1 MPSPST
7 SVLTDFADDQLN
19 REYLAD
25 YLTTFIRTTLP
36 AVNTNSLVLAL
47 NSAWGSG
54 KTSFIQMWIN
64 KLKKTNVAGTD
75 TNTKSGDDEDVIE
88 PKQEF
93 NIIYYN
99 AWENDSCPEAI
110 IPIIC
115 SFSQLLETSVT
126 EKDKSEKRKE
136 VILNT
141 LKTLGPRVLN
151 AVACGV
157 LHIDSETGR
166 EIASCITDSVSESL
180 TTDLPRSIYDAY
192 SSTQEKK
199 NAFKDL
205 AKEFATEDKPLLIFI
220 DELDRCRPTF
230 AIETLESVKHF
241 FDLPNVI
248 FVFSLDSTQLKKSIQ
263 AVYGEIDSVGYLQRF
278 FDYEISLPE
287 ANDLQIFLSSR
298 LCFEERNVE
307 LEMSQLKKI
316 TRQLSLSLRD
326 LNVICLAY
334 MKFLKAKP
342 YLRDAW
348 QYEEIEVYRRVY
360 ITLIALKYKD
370 PLQYLNMLTSGLT
383 EDDMMNS
390 VWRELFGY
398 REQPFEADKNTLT
411 RRLLETDIRQLMMSN
426 KNSEQGFLFHRVL
439 LKEDWEMIK
448 LNQVNFTLSRAIMN
462 NVDSGVI
469 HHSMYH
475 KEERE

>member
-1 MPSPST
+1 MPSSS

-75 TNTKSGDDEDVIE
+75 TNTKSGDDEDVLE

-166 EIASCITDSVSESL
+166 EIVSSITDSVSEGL

-199 NAFKDL
+199 ETFVNL
-205 AKEFATEDKPLLIFI
+205 AKEFATEKKPLLIFI

-263 AVYGEIDSVGYLQRF
+263 AVYGNIDSVGYLQRF

-287 ANDLQIFLSSR
+287 APDYHIFLSSR
-298 LCFEERNVE
+298 LRIGDKTLRPEV
-307 LEMSQLKKI
+307 MQLTKTTEKF
-316 TRQLSLSLRD
+316 SLSLRD
-326 LNVICLAY
+326 LNVICNAY
-334 MKFLKAKP
+334 MKFLETKI
-342 YLRDAW
+342 YLRITLSNTK
-348 QYEEIEVYRRVY
+348 YKKYREIYV
-360 ITLIALKYKD
+360 TLIALKYKD
-370 PLQYLNMLTSGLT
+370 PLFYLKLLTKGLSD
-383 EDDMMNS
+383 EEMQDEF
-390 VWRELFGY
+390 WRELFGHQELPATSY
-398 REQPFEADKNTLT
+398 YSLLTENTLGKEVYS
-411 RRLLETDIRQLMMSN
+411 LANIN
-426 KNSEQGFLFHRVL
+426 KNSNSRILFDLFLQEDDWSTVVSNRVSL
-439 LKEDWEMIK
+439 
-448 LNQVNFTLSRAIMN
+448 TLRQAIMN

-469 HHSMYH
+469 HHTAYH
-475 KEERE
+475 KQH

>member
-1 MPSPST
+1 MPSPS
-7 SVLTDFADDQLN
+7 SVLTDFSDDQLN

-25 YLTTFIRTTLP
+25 YLTTFICTTLP

-75 TNTKSGDDEDVIE
+75 TNTKSEDDEDVLE

-126 EKDKSEKRKE
+126 DKDKSEKRKE

-166 EIASCITDSVSESL
+166 EIVSSIADSVSEGL

-205 AKEFATEDKPLLIFI
+205 AKEFASKDKPLLIFI

-230 AIETLESVKHF
+230 AIETLESIKHF

-287 ANDLQIFLSSR
+287 TGDYRDFLSSR
-298 LCFEERNVE
+298 LCIGDNILHVE
-307 LEMSQLKKI
+307 LDHLTELISKY
-316 TRQLSLSLRD
+316 SLSLRE
-326 LNVICLAY
+326 LHVICSAY
-334 MKFLKAKP
+334 LKFMDAKP
-342 YLRDAW
+342 YLREHLSYDT
-348 QYEEIEVYRRVY
+348 YPLYRKVY
-360 ITLIALKYKD
+360 ITFIALKYKD
-370 PLQYLNMLTSGLT
+370 PLLYLKLLTDGLSDEEIQKDSLWKEMFGFQVST
-383 EDDMMNS
+383 LESYHSFLSKKVLDTRLD
-390 VWRELFGY
+390 LF
-398 REQPFEADKNTLT
+398 PTADA
-411 RRLLETDIRQLMMSN
+411 
-426 KNSEQGFLFHRVL
+426 NSEYGRVFKRVL
-439 LKEDWEMIK
+439 LEEDWNRGK
-448 LNQVNFTLSRAIMN
+448 VNWMKITLRQAIMN
-462 NVDSGVI
+462 NVDSGVV
-469 HHSMYH
+469 HHAVYQKQV
-475 KEERE
+475 KE